1 MQSNLLAISSTK
13 GCSIIMD
20 WKCAHHA
27 TYIEYLL
34 VRGFVFMITDVK
46 KNVFTYYINSLYNLT
61 FGGIQFVLP
70 GESVSIH
77 DNIILWFY
85 PYIYSMYNCIHLV
98 VCFCSL
104 AIILTLSWAGTVN
117 PGKHNYVWCAQH
129 HISTEAAAVYPSV
142 HPSMDPSVHPFI
154 HPWIHRSI
162 RPSIHGSIGPSV
174 HPSMDPSVHP
184 SIYPWSHSSFRPYIH
199 GFIHPSV

>member
-104 AIILTLSWAGTVN
+104 AIILTFIMGLEQLILGSIIMYRV
-117 PGKHNYVWCAQH
+117 HNI
-129 HISTEAAAVYPSV
+129 ISQQKLLQCI
-142 HPSMDPSVHPFI
+142 HLFI
-154 HPWIHRSI
+154 HPWIHMSI